1 MGTKHMPRLRLPMLC
16 LALFAFVADAG
27 ATPARPAEP
36 ADFVRAIVDAAP
48 TELTFTEAKL
58 AVDAYVDPSIDP
70 AGVRAAI
77 ARLSHAAE
85 SMATASGGKAS
96 DMERLQAVRTVL
108 HTAGAWNDGRP
119 FAYDPDDPYGQKP
132 GAQSLG
138 RYLSTRKGNCVSMP
152 VLFLAVGER
161 LGLDLTLS
169 TAPLH
174 VLVRFTDRADGRT
187 FNVEATSGGGF
198 ARDAHYRRLLP
209 MTDAAIRNGVY
220 LRSLSRREAM
230 ALIATPVLDHLLATG
245 RFEEAIAVADVLI
258 AANPADVY
266 AMAKKGTASYRLL
279 ERDFIRR
286 YPREA
291 DIPAAEMPRA
301 LALSRA
307 NREAFARAEALGW
320 REPKLD

>member
-1 MGTKHMPRLRLPMLC
+1 MPRMC
-16 LALFAFVADAG
+16 LLICCVILFASVSAAG
-27 ATPARPAEP
+27 ADPGRPAP
-36 ADFVRAIVDAAP
+36 ADFVRALVDAD
-48 TELTFTEAKL
+48 LTFTEAKL
-58 AVDAYVDPSIDP
+58 AVDGYVDPSIDP

-138 RYLSTRKGNCVSMP
+138 RYLSTRTGNCVSMP

-209 MTDAAIRNGVY
+209 MTDEAIRNGVY
-220 LRSLSRREAM
+220 LRSLSRRESM

-245 RFEEAIAVADVLI
+245 RYEEAIAVADVLI
-258 AANPADVY
+258 GANPADAY
-266 AMAKKGTASYRLL
+266 AMVKKGTASYRLL
-279 ERDFIRR
+279 ERDFIRK

-291 DIPAAEMPRA
+291 DIPAAQMPRA

-307 NREAFARAEALGW
+307 NARPSLGP
-320 REPKLD
+320 RRSAGASRS